1 MENRLYSNNYA
12 SNKNNL
18 KQEQEQL
25 PVIYNTV
32 NKNNQLELPNS
43 RRFIDDPLINSLN
56 NPIKGAQDTS
66 PTYALSS
73 RSK

>member
-18 KQEQEQL
+18 NQEQEQL

-32 NKNNQLELPNS
+32 NKNTQLDLPNS
-43 RRFIDDPLINSLN
+43 RRYIDDPLTNSLN
-56 NPIKGAQDTS
+56 NPIKRA
-66 PTYALSS
+66 
-73 RSK
+73 